1 MLSSLS
7 LANDGF
13 LPRGIIAPLA
23 YLSNGYLFNDRVLIP
38 TLFRGLDSGFAANLY
53 GSGYK
58 NDTMLNC
65 QKNKF
70 QRSGLYRLYLAKTKL
85 QIILVFLM

>member
-58 NDTMLNC
+58 NDTMSVSFKGTTVN
-65 QKNKF
+65 
-70 QRSGLYRLYLAKTKL
+70 
-85 QIILVFLM
+85 IIGDINQL

>member
-53 GSGYK
+53 GAGYK
-58 NDTMLNC
+58 DDTVSMSFKGTTVKAGFGN
-65 QKNKF
+65 
-70 QRSGLYRLYLAKTKL
+70 
-85 QIILVFLM
+85 